1 VAAGRRNL
9 AKQDPVL
16 YGTTARLQS
25 VRFHGILS
33 EQTIDSV
40 MDKVVTNIVF
50 TKNRPLQLEGYLR
63 SLYRYF
69 PAELIATY
77 VIYKQELFTD
87 EYHRVFSRYRDVCV
101 VTEDDFHSDVTGVI
115 NGVKTK
121 YILFGIDDVVF
132 FDGVEFGVIDET
144 FEKAGEDIFGFSLR
158 FSPETL
164 KDSSDELTAEQ
175 AAGQTVYKLDW
186 TKGETP
192 HTRYPFE
199 LCSTFY
205 RTELVKRI
213 LEGCMSQN
221 TIAKALF
228 GPGSVLIKAVSLA
241 ASPRSTLKRFGFF
254 YSPNTLES
262 WSCRWCQRNTESAPH
277 FTYFQKFCA
286 AAVQVNMVNTTTAN
300 TTDGTA
306 EHTVEALNDK
316 YRQGYRLDIDYV
328 AAHKPSRPGCGRE
341 HFRLVRM

>member
-1 VAAGRRNL
+1 
-9 AKQDPVL
+9 
-16 YGTTARLQS
+16 
-25 VRFHGILS
+25 
-33 EQTIDSV
+33 
-40 MDKVVTNIVF
+40 MDKVITNIVF

-63 SLYRYF
+63 SLYRHL
-69 PAELIATY
+69 PAELVQTY

-87 EYHRVFSRYRDVCV
+87 EYHSVFSQYRDVHV
-101 VTEDDFHSDVTGVI
+101 IVEDDFHGDVMDVI
-115 NGVKTK
+115 DGTKTK

-132 FDGVEFGVIDET
+132 FDGVEFAVTDKT
-144 FEKAGEDIFGFSLR
+144 FEKAGEEIFGFALR
-158 FSPETL
+158 FSPSTL
-164 KDSSDELTAEQ
+164 ENGPDEIIAEQ
-175 AAGQTVYKLDW
+175 VNGQTVYKLDW
-186 TKGETP
+186 TRGRTP

-213 LEGCMSQN
+213 LEGCISQN
-221 TIAKALF
+221 STAKALF
-228 GPGSVLIKAVSLA
+228 APGSVLIKAVSLA
-241 ASPRSTLKRFGFF
+241 ASPRSILKRFGFF

-262 WSCRWCQRNTESAPH
+262 WPCRWCQRNTGLVPH

-286 AAVQVNMVNTTTAN
+286 AAVQVNMVNTTTVN

-328 AAHKPSRPGCGRE
+328 AAHKPSGPGCGRE
-341 HFRLVRM
+341 HFRLVKM